1 MSTPLRFAPSMTIC
15 KSASATERRKSS
27 SSLFARSS
35 APAPAMESV
44 SEAEPL
50 VVGGLALE
58 GEWRSSLGPVLKCDG
73 RVAAFVGYGNYP
85 LTLTE

>member
-1 MSTPLRFAPSMTIC
+1 MIRPSGALNLRWSWSRSRSWLFERST
-15 KSASATERRKSS
+15 
-27 SSLFARSS
+27 
-35 APAPAMESV
+35 APAPAMAAE
-44 SEAEPL
+44 EGEPL

>member
-1 MSTPLRFAPSMTIC
+1 MVPEPERF
-15 KSASATERRKSS
+15 
-27 SSLFARSS
+27 LGRSDS
-35 APAPAMESV
+35 APAMAEPAPD
-44 SEAEPL
+44 AEPL

-58 GEWRSSLGPVLKCDG
+58 GEWRSSLGPVLRCDG

>member
-1 MSTPLRFAPSMTIC
+1 MQLCAARLWNGQGDEPAAPS
-15 KSASATERRKSS
+15 
-27 SSLFARSS
+27 
-35 APAPAMESV
+35 APAMESV

>member
-1 MSTPLRFAPSMTIC
+1 MA
-15 KSASATERRKSS
+15 AE
-27 SSLFARSS
+27 
-35 APAPAMESV
+35 
-44 SEAEPL
+44 EAEPL

>member
-1 MSTPLRFAPSMTIC
+1 MRLKVAWWFGQSGPLNLPGVA
-15 KSASATERRKSS
+15 RRWR
-27 SSLFARSS
+27 RSRS
-35 APAPAMESV
+35 DSAPAMEPAPEQ
-44 SEAEPL
+44 EAEPL

>member
-1 MSTPLRFAPSMTIC
+1 M
-15 KSASATERRKSS
+15 E
-27 SSLFARSS
+27 
-35 APAPAMESV
+35 PAPEQ
-44 SEAEPL
+44 EAEPL